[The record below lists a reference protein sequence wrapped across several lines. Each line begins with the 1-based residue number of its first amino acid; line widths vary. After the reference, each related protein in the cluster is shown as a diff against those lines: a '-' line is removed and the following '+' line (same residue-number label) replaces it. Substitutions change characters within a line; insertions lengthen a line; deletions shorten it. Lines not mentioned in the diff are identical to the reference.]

1 MTLEKLM
8 LDAGLINDHTEIW
21 IRDSEFQ
28 VLTHGNWY
36 QDNVL
41 DYAHCEI
48 ESFTWQND
56 NHIYIDLKKF
66 INFKRFSVKERRL
79 K

>member
-56 NHIYIDLKKF
+56 NHIYIDVKK
-66 INFKRFSVKERRL
+66 VQ
-79 K
+79 